1 MILLV
6 WTICIISVFVITL
19 TFSLYIHYFH
29 QTNKVFQKH
38 CLTKIN
44 IQYVLKCQHV
54 IYNYDI
60 LVHVLQLTAVSVA
73 EDGFELS
80 LTASFALR
88 GVRDPYQVPP
98 MTGSKVLS
106 DLTQRR
112 RNIDSDSSTDSDE
125 RDSIGQLSCQQAYC
139 DNKLMTCE

>member
-1 MILLV
+1 
-6 WTICIISVFVITL
+6 
-19 TFSLYIHYFH
+19 
-29 QTNKVFQKH
+29 
-38 CLTKIN
+38 
-44 IQYVLKCQHV
+44 
-54 IYNYDI
+54 
-60 LVHVLQLTAVSVA
+60 VA

-125 RDSIGQLSCQQAYC
+125 RDSIG
-139 DNKLMTCE
+139 